1 MPAVEDSTVDD
12 VAVQSVDDTT
22 TEEEK
27 KAIKSSAV
35 PKART
40 ASRASTPTRSSTTGS
55 KLPKAKDRGDRT
67 SLPVMQTVG
76 HEAMLKDKK
85 RTKSPGTIS
94 KPGSSRSSSSRRS
107 RRPTKVRELS
117 VVSARERGRSD
128 QQMDTTPAIEDLSP
142 IVNESPTGDR
152 SGLTVAQLREQ
163 MESARIAHQM
173 FHHSEIQKRDSTIQA
188 LVERIAELQQEDE
201 GATIRVQE
209 LERQRDT
216 AHQAMEHMNRMNVT
230 MQESYAN
237 AMGNMDERVQALR
250 RQDAEVAEHL
260 QREVHAFSQRSCY
273 QHGGARSE
281 STG

>member
-27 KAIKSSAV
+27 KALKSSAV

-55 KLPKAKDRGDRT
+55 KLPKAKDRSDRT

-117 VVSARERGRSD
+117 VVSARERGRGD
-128 QQMDTTPAIEDLSP
+128 QRMDTTPAIEDLSP

-163 MESARIAHQM
+163 MESTRIAQQM
-173 FHHSEIQKRDSTIQA
+173 FHHSEIQRRDSTIQA
-188 LVERIAELQQEDE
+188 LVEGLLSFNKKMKD
-201 GATIRVQE
+201 
-209 LERQRDT
+209 L
-216 AHQAMEHMNRMNVT
+216 
-230 MQESYAN
+230 
-237 AMGNMDERVQALR
+237 L
-250 RQDAEVAEHL
+250 
-260 QREVHAFSQRSCY
+260 
-273 QHGGARSE
+273 SE
-281 STG
+281 SRSWNDSGTLPIKPWST